1 MKTYSSEEIIKII
14 IARLEHD
21 TRVNIHRSPIAVMI
35 ENKSVILQGS
45 MDSIAEKRAAVDTAT
60 RALSGSGQWRIIDRL
75 HVKTT
80 SHKENLELKETVAL
94 ALYNEPVFREY
105 TLLTKVGDEIETL
118 HEMGAS
124 SREIMAVINDGCIT
138 LSGQV
143 QSLSH
148 RRLAEVL
155 MWWLD
160 GCEYV
165 DNQLQIA
172 PPEED
177 ADNEITDAVRIVLE
191 KDPLVHAGQLLVGT
205 AGGVVVLN
213 GSLASKEEKQLAI
226 MDAWYVPGVADV
238 VDRIE
243 ARS

>member
-1 MKTYSSEEIIKII
+1 
-14 IARLEHD
+14 
-21 TRVNIHRSPIAVMI
+21 
-35 ENKSVILQGS
+35 
-45 MDSIAEKRAAVDTAT
+45 
-60 RALSGSGQWRIIDRL
+60 
-75 HVKTT
+75 
-80 SHKENLELKETVAL
+80 
-94 ALYNEPVFREY
+94 
-105 TLLTKVGDEIETL
+105 
-118 HEMGAS
+118 
-124 SREIMAVINDGCIT
+124 
-138 LSGQV
+138 
-143 QSLSH
+143 
-148 RRLAEVL
+148 